1 MNKVFFV
8 LLLLFLIYVSVGVY
22 LYVKQRSFLYHPTPK
37 IMTKYKNRIIKN
49 DGEKINIIVLNEAL
63 IEVFPKSQVQVDTIE
78 NRGHADLSSDARYYK
93 IMQDFIGEG

>member
-1 MNKVFFV
+1 
-8 LLLLFLIYVSVGVY
+8 
-22 LYVKQRSFLYHPTPK
+22 
-37 IMTKYKNRIIKN
+37 MTKYKNRIIKN